1 MVEQYMQN
9 KQYHDAQKNGDNKNC
24 SRVTKR
30 FPSDFMSWIYP

>member
-24 SRVTKR
+24 SRV
-30 FPSDFMSWIYP
+30 